1 MALVSELAQ
10 SPALRP
16 LVEFA
21 VRPDPD
27 PEVSTVAVVEDL
39 EALEGAGPG
48 SLAILSA
55 AASAAA
61 GTYRFDVG
69 LRLAS
74 RAKVS
79 AVVLT
84 GERAGEMT
92 STATAIAERSG
103 IAVLRADAG
112 AELAELAIVAS
123 RELGGGPD
131 VALMRAHAAMRA
143 LAAHPESGRPE
154 ALVEVASRAL
164 GVPLR
169 LGEPAED
176 SLSAPVVVEGEVE
189 THVFAEA
196 EGGDMTLAV
205 ELVLELTAAALG
217 RALTAARRSDE
228 LPIRSGAEVLTELL
242 TATPQELPGLIRRA
256 RQLGIPIDG
265 WHVAVRIEFENAPEI
280 TGNSEVAAYEARQ
293 NLFRS
298 IVRLARA
305 SGGAWHTARAGAAM
319 VLLRIYRDDPGPEA
333 VRQVSDVAE
342 AAIRHAVERVPGAVV
357 RCGVGGVHA
366 GTSGPV
372 SSASEARAAVAVAR
386 AGNRVNRAVPFDS
399 VGLRRTL
406 VEWYASATARE
417 AVRSVL
423 APLDTLSA
431 PKARQSIQTLQAY
444 LDRQGSLSKTAEAL
458 HLHRNAVAYRI
469 NRIFSMLDV
478 DRDNPDDLLLL
489 QLACRAREMS

>member
-1 MALVSELAQ
+1 MASLSELTS
-10 SPALRP
+10 SPALRT
-16 LVEFA
+16 LVDFV
-21 VRPDPD
+21 VRPELD
-27 PEVSTVAVVEDL
+27 PEVSSVAIVEALEDL
-39 EALEGAGPG
+39 EQAREG
-48 SLAILSA
+48 SLALLASS
-55 AASAAA
+55 ASAAA

-84 GERAGEMT
+84 GEASDPVT
-92 STATAIAERSG
+92 STAAAIAERTG
-103 IAVLRADAG
+103 VGVLRADAE
-112 AELAELAIVAS
+112 AELATLAIVAS

-143 LAAHPESGRPE
+143 LDLHPDSGRPE

-169 LGEPAED
+169 LGDEPEAT
-176 SLSAPVVVEGEVE
+176 LSAPVVIDGEVE
-189 THVFAEA
+189 THISAEA
-196 EGGDMTLAV
+196 EGGDMKLAV
-205 ELVLELTAAALG
+205 ELVLDLTAAALS
-217 RALTAARRSDE
+217 RALAAARRDDE
-228 LPIRSGAEVLTELL
+228 LPIRSGAEVLTELMA
-242 TATPQELPGLIRRA
+242 ATPQEVPGLVRRA
-256 RQLGIPIDG
+256 RQLSIPIDG
-265 WHVAVRIEFENAPEI
+265 WHLAVRIEFENAQEVSDD
-280 TGNSEVAAYEARQ
+280 GEVAAFEARQ
-293 NLFRS
+293 TLFRS

-305 SGGAWHTARAGAAM
+305 SGGVWHTARAGSGM
-319 VLLRIYRDDPGPEA
+319 VLLRMYRDDPGPEA
-333 VRQVSDVAE
+333 VKQVREVAD
-342 AAIRHAVERVPGAVV
+342 AAIRSALERVPGAAI

-372 SSASEARAAVAVAR
+372 SSANEARAAVAVAR
-386 AGNRVNRAVPFDS
+386 AGNRVNRAVAFDS

-417 AVRSVL
+417 AVRTVL
-423 APLDTLSA
+423 APLDDLS
-431 PKARQSIQTLQAY
+431 PSKASQAVQTLQAY

-458 HLHRNAVAYRI
+458 HLHRNAVSYRI
-469 NRIFSMLDV
+469 NRIFSVLDV